1 MSGSVAHL
9 IAEYLG
15 YTETFLDRQFR
26 AYRRYEPWIYAERA
40 TQLERFPTD
49 RLATLP
55 ERWTARL
62 WTLLVGAHW
71 TPWFLPLMRRR
82 NTRVVHAHY
91 GPTALRALPFV
102 WRERWPLVASFYGY
116 DVAFLRA
123 PWRHRRHLV
132 YGACHPLLFRA
143 ARRLLVLSRAMR
155 DELVALGAPAARIEI
170 HRNGVDLGRFR
181 PAADHAPDGVP
192 AVLMCGWEV
201 EKKGFAFGF
210 EALARVRRR
219 GRPFRVLYHTAR
231 PGPLRPALDRTIE
244 RLGLG
249 DLIERVPPEVPPA
262 EVMRR
267 ASLILAPSVV
277 ASDGD
282 REGVPTVLVEAAA
295 SGLPAVAS
303 RHTGILRSS
312 STARPD
318 CVGTGRQAL
327 AGALERF
334 STTRRR
340 RCWWPRG
347 HTSDGADAARHRTA
361 REIYDEVQER
371 SRRPTGGRRRRRRP
385 RTGSSDGRT
394 EGARRRG
401 ADLLVA
407 AARPNFMKVAPV
419 CWELQRRGLPF
430 ALVHTGQH
438 YDANMSDVFF
448 RDLEL
453 PQPHEHLGVGS
464 GTHAQQTAK
473 VMLALEPVLERRRP
487 GWVVVVGDVNSTL
500 AATLTAVKLR
510 IPTAHVEAGLR
521 SRDWEMPEEINRVVT
536 DRVADLLLTPSEDA
550 DRNLHAEG
558 VPARRIVRVG
568 NVMIDCLRRYLPD
581 AMARGVAAGL
591 GLAPGKYA
599 VMTLHRPSNV
609 DHGPTLAGILEA
621 VETIAR
627 RLPVVLPV
635 HPRTRA
641 RLEALGLAGRA
652 REVPGLHLIEPLG
665 YVDFL
670 GLTASA
676 ALVLTDSGGLQEESS
691 VLGIPC
697 LTLRENTERP
707 VTVSLGTNRV
717 VGVDPQAI
725 RTAAAEALDRRPAA
739 REIPLWDGRTAGR
752 IVDAL
757 TAR

>member
-1 MSGSVAHL
+1 M
-9 IAEYLG
+9 E
-15 YTETFLDRQFR
+15 TEQKRG
-26 AYRRYEPWIYAERA
+26 E
-40 TQLERFPTD
+40 
-49 RLATLP
+49 
-55 ERWTARL
+55 
-62 WTLLVGAHW
+62 
-71 TPWFLPLMRRR
+71 
-82 NTRVVHAHY
+82 
-91 GPTALRALPFV
+91 
-102 WRERWPLVASFYGY
+102 
-116 DVAFLRA
+116 
-123 PWRHRRHLV
+123 
-132 YGACHPLLFRA
+132 A
-143 ARRLLVLSRAMR
+143 ARR
-155 DELVALGAPAARIEI
+155 EI
-170 HRNGVDLGRFR
+170 
-181 PAADHAPDGVP
+181 
-192 AVLMCGWEV
+192 
-201 EKKGFAFGF
+201 
-210 EALARVRRR
+210 
-219 GRPFRVLYHTAR
+219 
-231 PGPLRPALDRTIE
+231 
-244 RLGLG
+244 
-249 DLIERVPPEVPPA
+249 
-262 EVMRR
+262 
-267 ASLILAPSVV
+267 
-277 ASDGD
+277 
-282 REGVPTVLVEAAA
+282 
-295 SGLPAVAS
+295 
-303 RHTGILRSS
+303 
-312 STARPD
+312 
-318 CVGTGRQAL
+318 
-327 AGALERF
+327 
-334 STTRRR
+334 
-340 RCWWPRG
+340 
-347 HTSDGADAARHRTA
+347 
-361 REIYDEVQER
+361 
-371 SRRPTGGRRRRRRP
+371 
-385 RTGSSDGRT
+385 
-394 EGARRRG
+394 
-401 ADLLVA
+401 LLVA

-473 VMLALEPVLERRRP
+473 VMLAFEPVLERRRP

-652 REVPGLHLIEPLG
+652 REVPGLSLIEPLG